1 MMPNGFPDAPW
12 RNFEKQ
18 MSKVNLNTKALLKG
32 KWGSITP
39 DYVIFD
45 LMILVVNINGSQF
58 LYPSIC
64 PTKIHESLRT
74 SQTFGFSQAVLG
86 RFLHI
91 HHLYSWIPYVTVWPR
106 KQLRGHDSTGG
117 GTRRNDTRKWSD
129 LFGFPRLRCVDFVF
143 WKESDFG

>member
-1 MMPNGFPDAPW
+1 
-12 RNFEKQ
+12 

-64 PTKIHESLRT
+64 PTKIYESLRT
-74 SQTFGFSQAVLG
+74 SETFGFSQAVSG
-86 RFLHI
+86 RFFTH
-91 HHLYSWIPYVTVWPR
+91 P
-106 KQLRGHDSTGG
+106 
-117 GTRRNDTRKWSD
+117 
-129 LFGFPRLRCVDFVF
+129 
-143 WKESDFG
+143 